1 MPVVRADL
9 KIFRSQTFNDTAS
22 NGGRQSSPPIEVVSG
37 VVGNVFQ
44 DAGEAERTAGS
55 EKFRKVFFVNHET
68 TGLKLFNATVYVENF
83 TPGEDDIVF
92 FPASTLRDIQS
103 DITAETAFYGAG
115 VLDSAVIAG
124 ATSIDVEVHDGAL
137 EYFRNGDLIRISDKT
152 DIDDTGNVEEFI
164 RIHPSTVITVLAD
177 VVTIPLETTLLNGFG
192 LSPVTRVASV
202 LENGDLEEALINLAV
217 TSGSGTFDD
226 SLVTFDNEGT
236 IDQDWTITFTSATA
250 FDVAGDEVGSVGSG
264 TISGTFAPGN
274 SDFGGAPYF
283 TIPTGSWGGTFA
295 SSDTVEFT
303 TTGSQIPVWMKRLLP
318 AGASSLAANKAI
330 FVMDGESA

>member
-9 KIFRSQTFNDTAS
+9 KIFRSQTFNDTAT

-68 TGLKLFNATVYVENF
+68 TGLKLFNATVFVENF

-92 FPASTLRDIQS
+92 FPATTERDIQS
-103 DITAETAFYGAG
+103 DVTGVTDFFGAG
-115 VLDSAVIAG
+115 TLDSAVSAG
-124 ATSIDVEVHDGAL
+124 ATSIDVAVHDGSL
-137 EYFRNGDLIRISDKT
+137 SYFRNGMLLRISDKT

-164 RIHPSTVITVLAD
+164 RVHPTTAITVLAD
-177 VVTIPLETTLLNGFG
+177 VVTIPLETALLNGFG
-192 LSPVTRVASV
+192 LSPETRVMGVFES
-202 LENGDLEEALINLAV
+202 GDLEPLLENLLV
-217 TSGSGTFDD
+217 TSGSGTFNDTI
-226 SLVTFDNEGT
+226 VTFDNEGT

-250 FDVAGDEVGSVGSG
+250 FDVSGDEVGSVGSG

-274 SDFGGAPYF
+274 ADFGGAPFF
-283 TIPTGSWGGTFA
+283 TIPVGSWGGTFA
-295 SSDTVEFT
+295 TSDTVEFT
-303 TTGSQIPVWMKRLLP
+303 TRGSQIPIWMKRLLP
-318 AGASSLAANKAI
+318 AGAASLAANKAI